1 MKAEFRV
8 LEESMIA
15 NKSVHDLESK
25 YGIKIDHAHNYP
37 QPSKFT
43 EKHLK
48 PRDIVNPYMYIKVS
62 GPYGNVKKIVLDST
76 R

>member
-1 MKAEFRV
+1 MKAEFRI
-8 LEESMIA
+8 LE
-15 NKSVHDLESK
+15 KSVLANRSVKELEST
-25 YGIKIDHAHNYP
+25 YGIKINHAHNYP

-48 PRDIVNPYMYIKVS
+48 QEDIVNPSMYVKIS

-76 R
+76 K